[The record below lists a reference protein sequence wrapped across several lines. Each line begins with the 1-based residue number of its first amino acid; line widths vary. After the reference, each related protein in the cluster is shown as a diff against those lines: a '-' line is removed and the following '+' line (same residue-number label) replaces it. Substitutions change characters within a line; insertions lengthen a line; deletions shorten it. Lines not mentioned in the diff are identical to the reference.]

1 METNS
6 VESGYNLPEKKPRVP
21 KKVLDKNDFLNL
33 LVNQLKNQNPLEPQS
48 NEEFISTMAQFNS
61 LETLASVD
69 KNIQYGQAMSL
80 IDRMVTAQE
89 LNKEPVTG
97 RVEKAGIVDGKVV
110 VYVAGKEYSLSEV
123 KEIKNQDP
131 GQRPATGSDLIQ
143 AALMIGREVLISKD
157 DGLIRGI
164 VEKVGVNKGIL
175 QVFVSGVPYNVSAI
189 TEIKD
194 PAAGTTAANNPENSQ
209 SGVVSSEGTAQGT
222 G

>member
-6 VESGYNLPEKKPRVP
+6 VESGYNLPEKKTRVP

-69 KNIQYGQAMSL
+69 NNIQYGQAMSL

-110 VYVAGKEYSLSEV
+110 VYVAGKEYRLSEV
-123 KEIKNQDP
+123 KEVQNQDP

-164 VEKVGVNKGIL
+164 VEKVGVSKGIL
-175 QVFVSGVPYNVSAI
+175 QVFVSGVPYNVSEI

-194 PAAGTTAANNPENSQ
+194 PAAGTTAEEEEGAGEPEVNNP
-209 SGVVSSEGTAQGT
+209 
-222 G
+222 

>member
-1 METNS
+1 METKS
-6 VESGYNLPEKKPRVP
+6 VEPGYKLPEKTARVP

-61 LETLASVD
+61 LETLVSLD
-69 KNIQYGQAMSL
+69 NNIQYGQAMSL
-80 IDRMVTAQE
+80 IDKMVTAQE
-89 LNKEPVTG
+89 INKEPVTG

-110 VYVAGKEYSLSEV
+110 VYVAGEKYSLSEV
-123 KEIKNQDP
+123 REVQNQDP

-157 DGLIRGI
+157 NDLIRGI

-175 QVFVSGVPYNVSAI
+175 QVFVSGIPYNVSAV

-194 PAAGTTAANNPENSQ
+194 PAAGTTAA
-209 SGVVSSEGTAQGT
+209 G
-222 G
+222 

>member
-6 VESGYNLPEKKPRVP
+6 VESGYNLPEKKTRVP

-48 NEEFISTMAQFNS
+48 NEEFITTMAQFNS

-69 KNIQYGQAMSL
+69 NNIQYGQAMSL

-110 VYVAGKEYSLSEV
+110 VYVAGKEYRLSEV
-123 KEIKNQDP
+123 KEVQNQDP
-131 GQRPATGSDLIQ
+131 AQRPATGSDLIQ
-143 AALMIGREVLISKD
+143 AALMIGREVLISEE

-164 VEKVGVNKGIL
+164 VEKVGVSKGIL

-194 PAAGTTAANNPENSQ
+194 PAAGTTA
-209 SGVVSSEGTAQGT
+209 V
-222 G
+222 